1 MAQTKMTIRMDT
13 DIKQQAQELFA
24 KFGLDMTTAI
34 NMFLNQAVMEQS
46 IPFRIYIPQSQDKLV
61 MNFEGNPKE
70 DENIIDNA
78 SDLIISQNID
88 VFKELAK

>member
-46 IPFRIYIPQSQDKLV
+46 IPFRIYVPQSQDKLV